1 MAELRENE
9 QKTLLALEKIG
20 GRGRVSQII
29 EVSGLAHAAVMRA
42 ALSLTTKK
50 LTRVHEQERTII
62 TLNKEGKYH
71 AQKGLPERRLIH
83 TLAKLGVEAPVEEVV
98 KKAALENEFLTIAL
112 GWLHRKQWAT
122 AKRLREELVLLL
134 NPTLKAEPPIGVDE
148 NLLSILQKRGSLA
161 AEELSKE
168 QKNAVS
174 ALKKRKL
181 VEIDEKTVR
190 QLELTD
196 AGWKLTKQIV
206 KTKKIVVGDVVTIG
220 DEVKVVLLRRQLT
233 PELIRTGK
241 WRKEKFLRYD
251 VTAPGP
257 IIHPGKIHP
266 AQQIIQRVREIFL
279 EMGFTEIRGSIVETA
294 FWNFDALFQ
303 PQDHPA
309 REMMDTFYLAQPR
322 KGKLPE
328 KDIVNAVAK
337 THEDGWITGSRGWEY
352 TWSSDEAKR
361 LIMRTHT
368 TAVTIR
374 YLAEHKEPPVKVFSV
389 DRVYRNEKVDY
400 KHLAEFHQI
409 EGIVMDKKVT
419 LRDLMG
425 TLKEFYLKLG
435 LKKVQFWPSYFPY
448 TEPSMQSTV
457 YVPELKTWVEL
468 CGMGIFRP
476 EVLAPLGI
484 KYPVLAWGGGLERLI
499 ILKLGV
505 EDIRLLY
512 KNDLGWIRRTPV
524 CQR

>member
-1 MAELRENE
+1 MVELRENE
-9 QKTLLALEKIG
+9 QKTLLTLERLG
-20 GRGRVSQII
+20 GRGPVDQLVK
-29 EVSGLAHAAVMRA
+29 VSGLAHAAVMRA
-42 ALSLTTKK
+42 ALSLNAKNLVKT
-50 LTRVHEQERTII
+50 LERKQTV
-62 TLNKEGKYH
+62 TALNKEGSYH
-71 AQKGLPERRLIH
+71 ARKGLPERRFINSLIR
-83 TLAKLGVEAPVEEVV
+83 LGGEASVNDVVEDAG
-98 KKAALENEFLTIAL
+98 LETKFLTIAL
-112 GWLHRKQWAT
+112 GWLSRKGWVNIK
-122 AKRLREELVLLL
+122 KRERTLKSLRKPLIGNDEKLLALLSEKGPMIVEDLGQELQKAVSLLRKRRLLEISKKTLRE
-134 NPTLKAEPPIGVDE
+134 
-148 NLLSILQKRGSLA
+148 
-161 AEELSKE
+161 
-168 QKNAVS
+168 
-174 ALKKRKL
+174 
-181 VEIDEKTVR
+181 
-190 QLELTD
+190 LELTD
-196 AGWKLTKQIV
+196 AGWDLVKKGIEIV
-206 KTKKIVVGDVVTIG
+206 E
-220 DEVKVVLLRRQLT
+220 EVSQLT
-233 PELIRTGK
+233 PELIRTGR
-241 WRKEKFLRYD
+241 WRKVNLRRFD

-257 IIHPGKIHP
+257 AIHPGKVHP

-309 REMMDTFYLAQPR
+309 REMMDTFYLAQPKR
-322 KGKLPE
+322 GKLP
-328 KDIVNAVAK
+328 KNDTVDAVAK
-337 THEDGWITGSRGWEY
+337 THENGWTTGSRGWEY
-352 TWSSDEAKR
+352 NWSSDEAKR
-361 LIMRTHT
+361 LILRTHT

-374 YLAEHKEPPVKVFSV
+374 YLAEHKEPPAKVFSV

-409 EGIVMDKKVT
+409 EGIVMDRKVT
-419 LRDLMG
+419 LQDLMG

-484 KYPVLAWGGGLERLI
+484 KHPVLAWGGGLERLI

-512 KNDLGWIRRTPV
+512 KNDLGWIRRTPI

>member
-1 MAELRENE
+1 MVAELRENE
-9 QKTLLALEKIG
+9 QKTLLALERLK
-20 GRGRVSQII
+20 GRGPVDQIVK
-29 EVSGLAHAAVMRA
+29 VSGLAHAAVMRA
-42 ALSLTTKK
+42 ALSLTTNN
-50 LTRVHEQERTII
+50 LVRTHEQKQTVIA
-62 TLNKEGKYH
+62 LNKEGIYH
-71 AQKGLPERRLIH
+71 ARKGLPERRLISS
-83 TLAKLGVEAPVEEVV
+83 LIRLGGEASVDDVVEEARLE
-98 KKAALENEFLTIAL
+98 KKFLTIAL
-112 GWLHRKQWAT
+112 GWLNRKGWAT
-122 AKRLREELVLLL
+122 IKKRVLK
-134 NPTLKAEPPIGVDE
+134 TLKEPPIGTDE
-148 NLLSILQKRGSLA
+148 KLLSLLDEKGPLIV
-161 AEELSKE
+161 EDLSKE
-168 QKNAVS
+168 MQKAVS
-174 ALKKRKL
+174 VLKKRKL
-181 VEIDEKTVR
+181 VEISEKTLR
-190 QLELTD
+190 ELELTD
-196 AGWKLTKQIV
+196 AGWEVVKRGIEIV
-206 KTKKIVVGDVVTIG
+206 E
-220 DEVKVVLLRRQLT
+220 EVSQLS
-233 PELIRTGK
+233 PELIRTGR
-241 WRKEKFLRYD
+241 WRRAKLRRFD

-257 IIHPGKIHP
+257 VVYPGKIHP
-266 AQQIIQRVREIFL
+266 AQQIIQRVRDIFL
-279 EMGFTEIRGSIVETA
+279 EMGFTEIRGPIVETA

-309 REMMDTFYLAQPR
+309 REMMDTFYLAHPR
-322 KGKLPE
+322 KGRLPK

-352 TWSSDEAKR
+352 AWSPDEAKR
-361 LIMRTHT
+361 LILRTHT

-400 KHLAEFHQI
+400 KRLAEFHQI

-499 ILKLGV
+499 MLKLGV
-505 EDIRLLY
+505 EDIRHLY
-512 KNDLGWIRRTPV
+512 KNDLGWIRRTPT
-524 CQR
+524 CQ

>member
-9 QKTLLALEKIG
+9 QKTLLALERLR
-20 GRGRVSQII
+20 GRGPVDQIVKI
-29 EVSGLAHAAVMRA
+29 SDLAHAAVMRA

-50 LTRVHEQERTII
+50 LVRTHERKQTVIAL
-62 TLNKEGKYH
+62 TKEGSYH
-71 AQKGLPERRLIH
+71 AKKGLPERRLINS
-83 TLAKLGVEAPVEEVV
+83 LIRLGGEASVDDIVDDAGLE
-98 KKAALENEFLTIAL
+98 KKFLTIAL
-112 GWLHRKQWAT
+112 GWLSRKGWT
-122 AKRLREELVLLL
+122 TIKKKERVLKS
-134 NPTLKAEPPIGVDE
+134 LKKPLTGNDE
-148 NLLSILQKRGSLA
+148 KLLSLLAEKGPLTVEDLSQELQK
-161 AEELSKE
+161 
-168 QKNAVS
+168 AVS
-174 ALKKRKL
+174 LLKKRRL
-181 VEIDEKTVR
+181 VEISKKTLR
-190 QLELTD
+190 ELELTD
-196 AGWKLTKQIV
+196 AGWNLVKKGIEIV
-206 KTKKIVVGDVVTIG
+206 E
-220 DEVKVVLLRRQLT
+220 EVSQLT
-233 PELIRTGK
+233 PELIQTGR
-241 WRKEKFLRYD
+241 WRKAKLRRFD

-257 IIHPGKIHP
+257 IIYPGKIHP

-279 EMGFTEIRGSIVETA
+279 EMGFTEIRGPIVETA

-328 KDIVNAVAK
+328 KDVVDPVAK

-352 TWSSDEAKR
+352 TWSPDEAKR
-361 LIMRTHT
+361 LILRTHT

-435 LKKVQFWPSYFPY
+435 LKRVQFWPSYFPY

-484 KYPVLAWGGGLERLI
+484 KHPVLAWGGGLERLI
-499 ILKLGV
+499 LLKLGI

>member
-1 MAELRENE
+1 VAELRENE
-9 QKTLLALEKIG
+9 QKTLLALEKLR
-20 GRGRVSQII
+20 GRGPVDQIVKI
-29 EVSGLAHAAVMRA
+29 SDLAHAAVMRA
-42 ALSLTTKK
+42 ALSLTTKNLVRTHERK
-50 LTRVHEQERTII
+50 QTVIALT
-62 TLNKEGKYH
+62 KEGSYH
-71 AQKGLPERRLIH
+71 AKKGLPERRLLNSLIR
-83 TLAKLGVEAPVEEVV
+83 LGGEASVDDIVDDAGLE
-98 KKAALENEFLTIAL
+98 KKFLTIAL
-112 GWLHRKQWAT
+112 GWLSRKGWA
-122 AKRLREELVLLL
+122 AIEKKKRAMKM
-134 NPTLKAEPPIGVDE
+134 LKEPRIGNDE
-148 NLLSILQKRGSLA
+148 KLLSLLAEKGPLTLEDLSQELQK
-161 AEELSKE
+161 
-168 QKNAVS
+168 AVS
-174 ALKKRKL
+174 LLKKRRL
-181 VEIDEKTVR
+181 VEISKKTLR
-190 QLELTD
+190 ELELTD
-196 AGWKLTKQIV
+196 AGWDLVKKGIEIV
-206 KTKKIVVGDVVTIG
+206 E
-220 DEVKVVLLRRQLT
+220 EVSQLT
-233 PELIRTGK
+233 PELIQTGR
-241 WRKEKFLRYD
+241 WRGAKLRRFD

-257 IIHPGKIHP
+257 IIYPGKIHP

-279 EMGFTEIRGSIVETA
+279 EMGFTEIRGPIVETA

-328 KDIVNAVAK
+328 KDVVNAVGK

-352 TWSSDEAKR
+352 AWSPDEAKR
-361 LIMRTHT
+361 LILRTHT

-419 LRDLMG
+419 LQDLMG

-435 LKKVQFWPSYFPY
+435 LKRVQFWPSYFPY

-484 KYPVLAWGGGLERLI
+484 KHPVLAWGGGLERLI
-499 ILKLGV
+499 LLKLGV

>member
-9 QKTLLALEKIG
+9 QKTLLALQKLK
-20 GRGRVSQII
+20 GRAPVNQI
-29 EVSGLAHAAVMRA
+29 VKASGLAHAAVMRA
-42 ALSLTTKK
+42 TLSLTENK
-50 LTRVHEQERTII
+50 LMRTYERKQ
-62 TLNKEGKYH
+62 TLISLSEEGKYH
-71 AQKGLPERRLIH
+71 ARKGLPERRLLN
-83 TLAKLGVEAPVEEVV
+83 TLIKLGSEATVDSTVEEAGLE
-98 KKAALENEFLTIAL
+98 KKFLSVAL
-112 GWLHRKQWAT
+112 GWLNRKGWAT
-122 AKRLREELVLLL
+122 IKKDTLQSLKEPPPGEDEKLLRLLAEKESLVVEELNQELQKAVSVLKRRRLAKIEEKALRE
-134 NPTLKAEPPIGVDE
+134 
-148 NLLSILQKRGSLA
+148 
-161 AEELSKE
+161 
-168 QKNAVS
+168 
-174 ALKKRKL
+174 
-181 VEIDEKTVR
+181 
-190 QLELTD
+190 LELTD
-196 AGWKLTKQIV
+196 EGWNLV
-206 KTKKIVVGDVVTIG
+206 KKGIDVSG
-220 DEVKVVLLRRQLT
+220 EVSQLT
-233 PELIRTGK
+233 PELIRTGG
-241 WRKEKFLRYD
+241 WRKTKLRRFN
-251 VTAPGP
+251 VKAPGP
-257 IIHPGKIHP
+257 PIYPGKIHP

-309 REMMDTFYLAQPR
+309 RDMVDTFYLAQPK
-322 KGKLPE
+322 KGTLPE
-328 KDIVNAVAK
+328 KEIAEAVAK
-337 THEDGWITGSRGWEY
+337 THENGWTTGSRGWEY
-352 TWSSDEAKR
+352 SWSPEEAKR
-361 LIMRTHT
+361 LLLRTHT

-374 YLAEHKEPPVKVFSV
+374 HLAEHKEPPVKVFSV

-409 EGIVMDKKVT
+409 EGIIMDRKVT

-484 KYPVLAWGGGLERLI
+484 KHPVLAWGGGLERLI
-499 ILKLGV
+499 LLKLGI

>member
-1 MAELRENE
+1 MVTELRENE
-9 QKTLLALEKIG
+9 QKTLLALERLR
-20 GRGRVSQII
+20 GRGPVDQIVK
-29 EVSGLAHAAVMRA
+29 VSGLAHAGVMRA
-42 ALSLTTKK
+42 ALTLTTRNFIR
-50 LTRVHEQERTII
+50 THERKQTVIA
-62 TLNKEGKYH
+62 LNKEGTYH
-71 AQKGLPERRLIH
+71 AKKGLPERRLINAL
-83 TLAKLGVEAPVEEVV
+83 TKLGGEASVENVVEEAGLE
-98 KKAALENEFLTIAL
+98 KKFITIAL
-112 GWLHRKQWAT
+112 GWLNRKGWAT
-122 AKRLREELVLLL
+122 IKKHALKMAK
-134 NPTLKAEPPIGVDE
+134 EPVTGNDE
-148 NLLSILQKRGSLA
+148 KLLSLLDEKGYVILEDLSQGLQK
-161 AEELSKE
+161 
-168 QKNAVS
+168 AVS
-174 ALKKRKL
+174 LLKNRRL
-181 VEIDEKTVR
+181 VEISKKTLR
-190 QLELTD
+190 ELELTD
-196 AGWKLTKQIV
+196 AGWDLVKKGIEIV
-206 KTKKIVVGDVVTIG
+206 E
-220 DEVKVVLLRRQLT
+220 EVSQLS

-241 WRKEKFLRYD
+241 WRRVKLRRFD

-257 IIHPGKIHP
+257 MVYLGKIHP

-309 REMMDTFYLAQPR
+309 REMMDTFYLAQPE
-322 KGKLPE
+322 KGKLPK
-328 KDIVNAVAK
+328 KDVVNKVAK
-337 THEDGWITGSRGWEY
+337 THEDGWVTGSRGWEY
-352 TWSSDEAKR
+352 TWSHEEAKR
-361 LIMRTHT
+361 LILRTHT

-419 LRDLMG
+419 LQDLMG

-524 CQR
+524 CLR